1 MGEKNAN
8 EARQLVLSSRLRVM
22 EGPGPTSSEALT
34 PSCPDRPRRG
44 DSREAAGAAGTD
56 GQEGNKVEKP
66 SVLET
71 PGKGGVSVAWAVRW
85 STQDGPYT
93 PPPT

>member
-1 MGEKNAN
+1 M
-8 EARQLVLSSRLRVM
+8 M

-44 DSREAAGAAGTD
+44 DSREAARAAGTD

-71 PGKGGVSVAWAVRW
+71 PGKGGVSVARAVRW